1 LASTQLPGHLAALE
15 AFTPTAVRSRAAIF
29 FSHALAG
36 ITAGAALMRVILN
49 LQWKWKS
56 ELFSP
61 LVAVQDCNAPQSR
74 DLMIL
79 GQQLDFEAKGG
90 VRGEQKD
97 DVHAASDDRA
107 HGVENEV
114 REA

>member
-1 LASTQLPGHLAALE
+1 
-15 AFTPTAVRSRAAIF
+15 
-29 FSHALAG
+29 
-36 ITAGAALMRVILN
+36 MRVILN

-61 LVAVQDCNAPQSR
+61 LVAVQNCNAPQSR

-90 VRGEQKD
+90 VRGEQED
-97 DVHAASDDRA
+97 DVHAGAMT
-107 HGVENEV
+107 V
-114 REA
+114 RTFRELGSGRVRKNYSSILL

>member
-1 LASTQLPGHLAALE
+1 
-15 AFTPTAVRSRAAIF
+15 
-29 FSHALAG
+29 
-36 ITAGAALMRVILN
+36 MRVILN

-90 VRGEQKD
+90 VRGEQD

-107 HGVENEV
+107 HGVDRLRPKRTFFVHSGIRSADLAFSASDRV
-114 REA
+114 RSPRVTRRK